1 MKHVLSDIGEND
13 LGQIAAL
20 LRLGRLQSPFSSAAL
35 SQLSTEHAD
44 RLSSFLRMLSE
55 EGMSIPHMVL
65 LLESVA
71 MERRRL
77 QSTEVGIE
85 LVTSGP
91 EAPGITNR
99 DTVVVVRELF
109 QNANKAVLIAGY
121 AVYQGKQVFAALARR
136 MEEVPG
142 LTVRMYLDVQRHPTD
157 TSLASEVVSRFT
169 QRFKSKEWPGER
181 LPEIYFD
188 PRSLEI
194 GAEKKAS
201 LHAKCI
207 VVDGEVSFISSANF
221 TEAAQIRNIEV
232 GALIRS
238 TQIARK
244 IMDHF
249 EALTQGGVLRRI
261 C

>member
-13 LGQIAAL
+13 LGQIAGM
-20 LRLGRLQSPFSSAAL
+20 LRLGRLQPPFSSASL
-35 SQLSTEHAD
+35 SQLSTEHAV
-44 RLSSFLRMLSE
+44 RLSSFLRKLSE
-55 EGMSIPHMVL
+55 EGMSISHMVL
-65 LLESVA
+65 LLESLA
-71 MERRRL
+71 AERRRL
-77 QSTEVGIE
+77 QSTEVEIE

-157 TSLASEVVSRFT
+157 TSLSSEVVGRFT

-188 PRSLEI
+188 PRSLDI
-194 GAEKKAS
+194 GSEKKAS

-238 TQIARK
+238 PEIAKK

-249 EALTQGGVLRRI
+249 EALTQGGLLKKAI
-261 C
+261 

>member
-1 MKHVLSDIGEND
+1 MKDILREIGEND
-13 LGQIAAL
+13 LGQIAAM
-20 LRLGRLQSPFSSAAL
+20 LRSGRLQPPFSSASL
-35 SQLSTEHAD
+35 SQLSTEQAVP
-44 RLSSFLRMLSE
+44 LSSFLRLLFE
-55 EGMSIPHMVL
+55 EGMSISHIAL

-71 MERRRL
+71 EEKRGSR
-77 QSTEVGIE
+77 STEIDIE

-109 QNANKAVLIAGY
+109 QNANKSVLIAGY

-136 MEEVPG
+136 MEEIPG

-157 TSLASEVVSRFT
+157 TSLASEVVGRFI
-169 QRFKSKEWPGER
+169 QRFMSKEWPGKR
-181 LPEIYFD
+181 APEIFFD

-207 VVDGEVSFISSANF
+207 VVDGEVSFITSANF

-238 TQIARK
+238 PEIAKK
-244 IMDHF
+244 IRDHF